1 MLARQLTQPGY
12 SLGNVWPGYRYLIE
26 WRQRMLAPRRLAMVA
41 ILLLVCVNYCLFFEE
56 LRFTRLFMGSVAA
69 GRG

>member
-1 MLARQLTQPGY
+1 
-12 SLGNVWPGYRYLIE
+12 
-26 WRQRMLAPRRLAMVA
+26 MLAPRRLAMVA